1 MPRGRGETA
10 VISCTNALATGQPMM
25 MGGQQ
30 SALNQLVS
38 FLLGVSAAA
47 VLIFF
52 FSSAG
57 GGWSTTTDL
66 SSWANGTVA
75 ATAKETNLTSTAAH
89 VEEKANLTNSQAAAA
104 EAAKEE
110 EEKELEKL
118 LAAVADEHKN
128 IIMTSVNE
136 AWAAPGSL
144 LDLFLE
150 GFRAGEGIARFVDHL
165 LIVALDDGA
174 FRRCRDVHPHCY
186 RLAVAG
192 RNFTDEKV
200 FMSED
205 YLDLVWSKVKL
216 QQRILELGYNFL
228 FTDVDILWFRDPFEQ
243 MSMAAHMVTS
253 SDFFIGGAYNPAN
266 FPNTGFLYVRSSRRA
281 VGVMEAWRAARAS
294 YPGRHEQQVLNEIKR
309 ELVERRG
316 VRIQFLDTAHVAGFC
331 SNTRDFA
338 TLYTMHANCC
348 VGLGAKLHD
357 LRNLLE
363 EWRAYRR
370 MPDEQR
376 RQGPVRWKIKGNLRR
391 FFVFLFELWLAATLV
406 LVLLCVLANTGGSP
420 EMPAAAEVCNCSQI
434 GIASSRISEEVTGTS
449 DLAELLPKVATD
461 DRTVIITSVNEAFAR
476 PNSLLVL
483 FRESFAAGEKIAHL
497 LDHVLVVAVDPA
509 AFHHCRAVHPHCYHL
524 KVDTMNLSSANNFMS
539 EAYVELV
546 WTKLSLQQR
555 VLELGYNF
563 LFTDCDMVLF
573 RDPFR
578 HIAVYAD
585 MSTSSDDYSAARAPL
600 DNPLNTGLYYVKATS
615 QSVEMLRYWQ
625 AARPRFPGAHDQAV
639 FGHIKHELVAKLRAR
654 IEPLDTLYFG
664 GFCEYHDDLARAVTM
679 HADCCVGL
687 DTKVHDLTDIAADW
701 KNYTGMSPE
710 ERKKGG
716 FKWTYPT
723 RCRNSI
729 GWRMASSKNGLS
741 PVVVFLLGAASA
753 TALIVFVFTSTASPA
768 WPTPEATPA
777 TRQEKKAA
785 AVACAPRAKRIDSET
800 RRAARTNQTG
810 GGDDDDE
817 FARMVRRAAM
827 EDRTVIMTSVNEAWA
842 APGSLMDSFLES
854 FRVGENISHFVEHI
868 VVVAMDEGALRRCRA
883 IHPHCYLL
891 LPEVAGLDLSG
902 AKIYMTKDYLDLV
915 WSKLKLQQRAS
926 MIVGETRGVDDEEHD
941 ARWHWQDVDLAWFRN
956 PMVHITAAADITT
969 SSDFY
974 FGDPDDL
981 GNYPNTGFIY
991 FKATPRNARAMA
1003 YWHAARRRF
1012 PGEHD
1017 QFVFNEIKRELAAGA
1032 GEGGGVGVRI
1042 RFIDTAAVSGF
1053 CQLGRDLN
1061 RIATVH
1067 MTCCIGLE
1075 NKLHDLRNVIR
1086 DWRRYVARPRWER
1099 QMGKI
1104 GWTFEGGNEGLA

>member
-1 MPRGRGETA
+1 
-10 VISCTNALATGQPMM
+10 MM

-253 SDFFIGGAYNPAN
+253 SDFFVGGAYNPAN

-376 RQGPVRWKIKGNLRR
+376 RQGPVRWK
-391 FFVFLFELWLAATLV
+391 V
-406 LVLLCVLANTGGSP
+406 P
-420 EMPAAAEVCNCSQI
+420 
-434 GIASSRISEEVTGTS
+434 GI
-449 DLAELLPKVATD
+449 
-461 DRTVIITSVNEAFAR
+461 
-476 PNSLLVL
+476 
-483 FRESFAAGEKIAHL
+483 
-497 LDHVLVVAVDPA
+497 
-509 AFHHCRAVHPHCYHL
+509 C
-524 KVDTMNLSSANNFMS
+524 
-539 EAYVELV
+539 
-546 WTKLSLQQR
+546 
-555 VLELGYNF
+555 
-563 LFTDCDMVLF
+563 
-573 RDPFR
+573 
-578 HIAVYAD
+578 
-585 MSTSSDDYSAARAPL
+585 
-600 DNPLNTGLYYVKATS
+600 
-615 QSVEMLRYWQ
+615 
-625 AARPRFPGAHDQAV
+625 
-639 FGHIKHELVAKLRAR
+639 
-654 IEPLDTLYFG
+654 
-664 GFCEYHDDLARAVTM
+664 
-679 HADCCVGL
+679 
-687 DTKVHDLTDIAADW
+687 
-701 KNYTGMSPE
+701 
-710 ERKKGG
+710 
-716 FKWTYPT
+716 
-723 RCRNSI
+723 
-729 GWRMASSKNGLS
+729 
-741 PVVVFLLGAASA
+741 
-753 TALIVFVFTSTASPA
+753 
-768 WPTPEATPA
+768 
-777 TRQEKKAA
+777 
-785 AVACAPRAKRIDSET
+785 
-800 RRAARTNQTG
+800 
-810 GGDDDDE
+810 
-817 FARMVRRAAM
+817 
-827 EDRTVIMTSVNEAWA
+827 
-842 APGSLMDSFLES
+842 
-854 FRVGENISHFVEHI
+854 
-868 VVVAMDEGALRRCRA
+868 
-883 IHPHCYLL
+883 IH
-891 LPEVAGLDLSG
+891 
-902 AKIYMTKDYLDLV
+902 
-915 WSKLKLQQRAS
+915 
-926 MIVGETRGVDDEEHD
+926 
-941 ARWHWQDVDLAWFRN
+941 
-956 PMVHITAAADITT
+956 
-969 SSDFY
+969 
-974 FGDPDDL
+974 
-981 GNYPNTGFIY
+981 
-991 FKATPRNARAMA
+991 
-1003 YWHAARRRF
+1003 
-1012 PGEHD
+1012 
-1017 QFVFNEIKRELAAGA
+1017 
-1032 GEGGGVGVRI
+1032 
-1042 RFIDTAAVSGF
+1042 
-1053 CQLGRDLN
+1053 
-1061 RIATVH
+1061 
-1067 MTCCIGLE
+1067 
-1075 NKLHDLRNVIR
+1075 
-1086 DWRRYVARPRWER
+1086 
-1099 QMGKI
+1099 
-1104 GWTFEGGNEGLA
+1104 